1 MKALKNLV
9 GMCSQGNVGYIT
21 HSMILIILADIKPVI
36 KYNLQLFPTAV
47 FWSIFFVDICIMY
60 DIFYQWSKNILIWF
74 SSWQYLYKTYLLDI
88 NQNN

>member
-47 FWSIFFVDICIMY
+47 F
-60 DIFYQWSKNILIWF
+60 
-74 SSWQYLYKTYLLDI
+74 
-88 NQNN
+88 